1 MSEPRIIELHLD
13 LELVDPE
20 NAVLPKERHGPV
32 TLRIT
37 PATVPVRQSGKL
49 ISEVQF
55 RVEFEPENTQRRN
68 QPLRSGLEEAFP
80 NGWRHGDTWNGN
92 SW

>member
-37 PATVPVRQSGKL
+37 PAVSIVRQSGVP
-49 ISEVQF
+49 EVQF
-55 RVEFEPENTQRRN
+55 RVEFEPENTHRRN
-68 QPLRSGLEEAFP
+68 QPLRSTLKEVFP
-80 NGWRHGDTWNGN
+80 DGWRHGDAWNGN
-92 SW
+92 DW